1 VIRSFAPLALLAGLA
16 LSAPTPAQAGPPEGV
31 KIEKKVKSK
40 HVEKL
45 FLGRWLVEL
54 PPEAERALKIARIA
68 LAGGDDIALEA
79 MNPTEEERATYQMI
93 QLAIAMGAADD
104 PSFKEMIDSLDT
116 AGSISFDVRDRDME
130 LKMGDES
137 TLATWSTVRAD
148 NNLLVISTAMPGEAA
163 SEVEVHFVSRDRVLL
178 WNNTDE
184 SFYLNRVK

>member
-1 VIRSFAPLALLAGLA
+1 LFAPLALFAGLA
-16 LSAPTPAQAGPPEGV
+16 LSAPTPADAGPPEGV

-68 LAGGDDIALEA
+68 LAGGDDVALEA
-79 MNPTEEERATYQMI
+79 MNPSEEERATYQMI
-93 QLAIAMGAADD
+93 QLAMAMGAADD
-104 PSFKEMIDSLDT
+104 PSFKEMIDALDT

-130 LKMGDES
+130 LKMGDEA
-137 TLATWSTVRAD
+137 TLATWSTVRAE

-163 SEVEVHFVSRDRVLL
+163 SEVEVHFVSKDRVLL

-184 SFYLNRVK
+184 SFYLNRAK